1 MGFPGDLIYIAPLDI
16 LCKLRYVFFTTFLIS
31 YSLFLIEIE
40 YPVSTS
46 DSSVGEWKVT
56 DIAGPSQLGTRE
68 RLHYKKDLYG
78 EL

>member
-1 MGFPGDLIYIAPLDI
+1 MLNKIHIFFYYICNIIFIFVL
-16 LCKLRYVFFTTFLIS
+16 
-31 YSLFLIEIE
+31 EIE
-40 YPVSTS
+40 HHVSTS
-46 DSSVGEWKVT
+46 GSSVGEWKVT